1 MMRRVGL
8 FGLLGLLSVGSLVLA
23 ADNSGRIYGKITTT
37 DGDEYRGL
45 IRWDKNEACWG
56 DILNGTKELPE
67 ENQDKTSSTKRSRRT
82 TRIELFGIKIG
93 ENSSDVSWSGSA
105 ASGVSIGHIRT
116 LEVEGDDE
124 VMLTLKSGQRLKL
137 SEGSTDI
144 GSDIREIIIEDEKQG
159 ETELTWDDIE
169 RVDFEAARTDEV
181 STFGDRLYGTVTTR
195 RGDEFTGWLC
205 WDIDEVFA
213 NDVLEGEQK
222 DRERKIKFD
231 RIGAIER
238 YSSSAAT
245 VTLKSGEELV
255 LRGSNDVDESNR
267 GILVY
272 DPGFGQVQVSWDDF
286 DKIEF
291 KIAPKSERYD
301 DFDGGHTLV
310 GTVTTEEGDSY
321 TGRIRWDNDEES
333 SWEMI
338 NGEFHNAQFDI
349 ELGKIKQI
357 EKQSF
362 RASKVTLW
370 DGRSFVLRGSN
381 DVDEDNKG
389 VFISNDKGRETEV
402 TWEEFAKVEFT
413 KK

>member
-1 MMRRVGL
+1 MMRRVG
-8 FGLLGLLSVGSLVLA
+8 FIGLLALMSVGSLVLA
-23 ADNSGRIYGKITTT
+23 ADNSGRIYGKIITT

-45 IRWDKNEACWG
+45 IRWDKNEANWG

-67 ENQDKTSSTKRSRRT
+67 DNQDKASSSRRSMRT

-93 ENSSDVSWSGSA
+93 ENTSDMSWSGSA
-105 ASGVSIGHIRT
+105 SSGITFGHIRT

-124 VMLTLKSGQRLKL
+124 VMLILKSGLRVKL

-144 GSDIREIIIEDEKQG
+144 GSDIREIIIEDEKEG
-159 ETELTWDDIE
+159 ETELAWDDIE
-169 RVDFEAARTDEV
+169 RVDLEAARTDAE

-205 WDIDEVFA
+205 WDVDEVFA
-213 NDVLEGEQK
+213 GDVLEGEQK

-231 RIGAIER
+231 RIGVIER
-238 YSSSAAT
+238 YSSSAAS

-267 GILVY
+267 GILVT

-286 DKIEF
+286 DKVEF
-291 KIAPKSERYD
+291 KTASKSQRYD
-301 DFDGGHTLV
+301 DFDGGHPLV
-310 GTVTTEEGDSY
+310 GTVTTEEGDTY
-321 TGRIRWDNDEES
+321 TGRIRWDNDEEV
-333 SWEMI
+333 SWEML
-338 NGEFHNAQFDI
+338 NGEYHDAQFDI
-349 ELGKIKQI
+349 ELGKIRQI

-362 RASKVTLW
+362 RSSKVTLL
-370 DGRSFVLRGSN
+370 DGRTFVLRGSN
-381 DVDEDNKG
+381 DVDEDNRG
-389 VFISNDKGRETEV
+389 VYITDDKGHETEV
-402 TWEEFAKVEFT
+402 TWEEFAKVEFA